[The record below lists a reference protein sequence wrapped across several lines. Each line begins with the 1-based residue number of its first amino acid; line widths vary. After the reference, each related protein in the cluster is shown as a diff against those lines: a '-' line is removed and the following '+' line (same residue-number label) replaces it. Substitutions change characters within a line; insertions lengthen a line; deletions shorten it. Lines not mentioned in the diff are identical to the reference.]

1 MKHYIYSLQKAQLL
15 FALAFCIFLA
25 MPCKMHA
32 EEVEIPLIEVSG
44 IGFIPGDDPLDG
56 PEQSVP
62 EPPQPTEFRASI
74 DGSTLAITS
83 GTHSARVIVRD
94 NTGTSVLDRQFVGG
108 TMEQLSTPGAYS
120 LEIQSGTLTLVG
132 MFEAQ

>member
-1 MKHYIYSLQKAQLL
+1 MKTSKLLWLFVSLFLLAVPVAQMS
-15 FALAFCIFLA
+15 AFGD
-25 MPCKMHA
+25 
-32 EEVEIPLIEVSG
+32 EVEIELFEVSG
-44 IGFIPGDDPLDG
+44 FLPGNDPLGNPDQEG
-56 PEQSVP
+56 ET
-62 EPPQPTEFRASI
+62 PPQPTDFRATI
-74 DGSTLAITS
+74 AGSTLAITS

-132 MFEAQ
+132 MFDAQ